1 MSVNP
6 FLCSHVPSS
15 PLAFRPHL
23 STSLK
28 FKGYKTSEK
37 FMEVYQSCVRYSLS
51 FLSSGCLN
59 WISGQ
64 MSSRWP
70 RTEIFPKLY
79 QMFNAARPTA
89 LSHSDPGLHCLEV
102 VKLQTQVSKFG
113 DESELNLKLSFYHY
127 NKLSNSIMSNYDWIK
142 FPNQVYLKC
151 IYVYVGCI
159 IFIIFHPSLF
169 LLNLKTLRT
178 HLDLMWFK
186 LVISFGS
193 EKCRAFYQNIYC
205 NRLLL

>member
-1 MSVNP
+1 MSKIFTSKNYQNLINKKVGTNTP
-6 FLCSHVPSS
+6 FSKL
-15 PLAFRPHL
+15 
-23 STSLK
+23 
-28 FKGYKTSEK
+28 FKDLRC
-37 FMEVYQSCVRYSLS
+37 Q
-51 FLSSGCLN
+51 
-59 WISGQ
+59 
-64 MSSRWP
+64 
-70 RTEIFPKLY
+70 IFPLW
-79 QMFNAARPTA
+79 
-89 LSHSDPGLHCLEV
+89 
-102 VKLQTQVSKFG
+102 
-113 DESELNLKLSFYHY
+113 SELNLKLSFYHY